1 MDNKER
7 LSALRRRKPFNPIRI
22 TLSDGR
28 SFDIE
33 DPFLYGLGL
42 TTMIIAF
49 KTGGREQIP
58 LDNIVSIE
66 ELQPTG

>member
-1 MDNKER
+1 VNTKER
-7 LSALRRRKPFNPIRI
+7 LSTLRRRKPFHPIRI

-49 KTGGREQIP
+49 KSGGREQIP
-58 LDNIVSIE
+58 LDTVVSIE
-66 ELQPTG
+66 ELQPAG